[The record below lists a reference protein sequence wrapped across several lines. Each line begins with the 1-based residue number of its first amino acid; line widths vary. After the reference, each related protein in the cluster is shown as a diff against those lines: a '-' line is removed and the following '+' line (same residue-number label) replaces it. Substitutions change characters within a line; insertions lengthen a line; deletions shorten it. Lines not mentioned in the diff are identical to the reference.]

1 GAAGGECL
9 LGIARSYGVSPLDLA
24 VQNAGV
30 RGLFALGRRLLA
42 PDVDQMNV
50 RDLLDRLQ
58 QQARFEHLAGSAS
71 RFLLHG
77 LRPPPPKGGDTDT
90 EALYAINGQQFDVS
104 TAVIGTT
111 FDLHVADKLGWLVF
125 AQPPVDGTV
134 VEDPT
139 KLTIEFSSDEIDVI
153 DAFNDAV
160 LNPRI
165 QSVTAMPWY
174 EERPKA
180 FVLGN
185 AIEWRPLG

>member
-1 GAAGGECL
+1 
-9 LGIARSYGVSPLDLA
+9 
-24 VQNAGV
+24 
-30 RGLFALGRRLLA
+30 
-42 PDVDQMNV
+42 
-50 RDLLDRLQ
+50 
-58 QQARFEHLAGSAS
+58 
-71 RFLLHG
+71 
-77 LRPPPPKGGDTDT
+77 
-90 EALYAINGQQFDVS
+90 LYAINGQQFDVS

-174 EERPKA
+174 DERPKA

-185 AIEWRPLG
+185 AIEWRPLGTPAFAAGASAPRAANARYSLWAFPQDLLQLLLDDPELQLAVRIEEQTNDAPHLPLYA